1 MDSSLTLAQNDFV
14 MLMPDHMTQ
23 TTTVTL
29 TGEVTGV
36 LSAVDWEKMTL
47 TIGGTVYGMACDGEG
62 PYGFALNKTR
72 FDFYEWAS
80 LIGTEITV
88 HTDGKYVVATLK

>member
-1 MDSSLTLAQNDFV
+1 MG
-14 MLMPDHMTQ
+14 DHMTQ

-36 LSAVDWEKMTL
+36 LSAVDWEKKTI

-62 PYGFALNKTR
+62 PYGYALNKTR
-72 FDFYEWAS
+72 WDWPDYNWAS
-80 LIGTEITV
+80 LLNTEITV
-88 HTDGKYVVATLK
+88 RTDGKYVCVTLK